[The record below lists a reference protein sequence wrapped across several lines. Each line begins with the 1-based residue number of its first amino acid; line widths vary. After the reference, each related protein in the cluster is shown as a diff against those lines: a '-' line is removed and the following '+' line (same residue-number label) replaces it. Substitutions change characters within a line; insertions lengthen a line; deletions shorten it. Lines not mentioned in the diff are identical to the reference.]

1 LARGTGSCPARAFH
15 LEKGTAKR
23 LAHCYSAIFRR
34 RINTFRRSDPVLK
47 VIGNYEPFNT
57 SIYSPESAL
66 AKVIQGKKL
75 SMNNWNTL
83 HNTDKFQQQ
92 VFKAFGLPRAD

>member
-1 LARGTGSCPARAFH
+1 VPGRLQELGAISQ
-15 LEKGTAKR
+15 TAHHPNAS
-23 LAHCYSAIFRR
+23 LLWMEFQATPEGH
-34 RINTFRRSDPVLK
+34 K

-83 HNTDKFQQQ
+83 HNTDRFLQQ